1 MQTGEH
7 VYFYEL
13 HEGDG
18 DLYSDAL
25 LTHEREFTA
34 DEFFELVQE
43 TRRRVQDTFEEDTL
57 VEAIA
62 HELERSHGF
71 TYVSDA
77 LLVAAV
83 NVSRIEEE
91 NYLAAVDGGDGAWSE
106 DEEDEEDEGAEDGD
120 DDLQTGPW
128 RTAILDLDRER
139 PN

>member
-1 MQTGEH
+1 M
-7 VYFYEL
+7 YFYEL
-13 HEGDG
+13 HESDH

-25 LTHEREFTA
+25 LTHEQEFTA

-43 TRRRVQDTFEEDTL
+43 ARRRVQDTFEEDTL

-62 HELERSHGF
+62 LELERTQDF

-83 NVSRIEEE
+83 NVSRIEDE
-91 NYLAAVDGGDGAWSE
+91 NFLAEVGEAPDDA
-106 DEEDEEDEGAEDGD
+106 DDLD
-120 DDLQTGPW
+120 DDLDDMPDGEF
-128 RTAILDLDRER
+128 RSMVVDLDRER

>member
-1 MQTGEH
+1 

-13 HEGDG
+13 HESD
-18 DLYSDAL
+18 DDIFSDAL
-25 LTHEREFTA
+25 LTHEEEFTA

-43 TRRRVQDTFEEDTL
+43 ARRRVQDTFEEDTL

-62 HELERSHGF
+62 RELERTHAF

-83 NVSRIEEE
+83 NVSRIEDENFIADISGEE
-91 NYLAAVDGGDGAWSE
+91 AGADEDDGDGNGFDE
-106 DEEDEEDEGAEDGD
+106 DADARAF
-120 DDLQTGPW
+120 
-128 RTAILDLDRER
+128 RTLLVDLDRDR